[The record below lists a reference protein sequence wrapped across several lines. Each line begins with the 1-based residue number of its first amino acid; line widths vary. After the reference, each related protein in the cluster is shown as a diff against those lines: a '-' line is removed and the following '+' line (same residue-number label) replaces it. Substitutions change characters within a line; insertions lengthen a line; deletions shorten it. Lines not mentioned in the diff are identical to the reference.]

1 MNSLRDALTRAEKQ
15 IPEANKRKLKR
26 RHVNHRA
33 FGHLEKLNDLSILQS
48 RNVRVK
54 AMKNSKKKKK
64 RKNRDAGRNYIQGNG
79 RGVRTK
85 EDKRKVR
92 TKEDKR
98 KVRTKED
105 TIKTE

>member
-1 MNSLRDALTRAEKQ
+1 MNSLRGALTRAEKQ

-54 AMKNSKKKKK
+54 AMKNSKKK
-64 RKNRDAGRNYIQGNG
+64 NRDAGRNYIQGND
-79 RGVRTK
+79 RGK
-85 EDKRKVR
+85 N
-92 TKEDKR
+92 
-98 KVRTKED
+98 
-105 TIKTE
+105 